1 MKEERKIERRAE
13 EILQAYGEELRQ
25 QDAAAFDA
33 ILAEDED
40 YRKYEKLYGKRR
52 FQSPRKRILRY
63 AAILLAAI
71 FVASIAVPVPK
82 ASAWRIWWLDLLTG
96 ESDVDMQVDAEN
108 AYDFVEYYPGK
119 LPEGFELVSENV
131 IEGMKL
137 VTKFENREGKY
148 ILFRQQDA
156 EKASAYVD
164 NEYSDT
170 SIDII
175 GNFETIVTY
184 SGDDVVFEFKTEHT
198 VNYIH
203 TNAGYDIG
211 KFFIKNLERK

>member
-131 IEGMKL
+131 VGDTSLELLYENKTGEYI
-137 VTKFENREGKY
+137 KFK
-148 ILFRQQDA
+148 QKSK
-156 EKASAYVD
+156 EKAGTYVD
-164 NEYSDT
+164 KENSE
-170 SIDII
+170 IKKDII
-175 GNFETIVTY
+175 GNLEVLVTY
-184 SGDDVVFEFKTEHT
+184 SADDIDFEFLSENS
-198 VNYIH
+198 VNYVH
-203 TNAGYDIG
+203 TNACYAVG
-211 KFFIKNLERK
+211 KVFIENLVKK